1 MCYTFGMEREITQR
15 EFRNESGKIMREVD
29 QGKSFIVTRN
39 GVAVGEL
46 TPLHRKR
53 FVAAEAAAA
62 IFRTAPPVDYERFRE
77 DLDAAA
83 AQDATPRA

>member
-1 MCYTFGMEREITQR
+1 VCYAVRMAREITQR
-15 EFRNESGKIMREVD
+15 ELRNESGKIMREVD

-39 GVAVGEL
+39 GAPVGEL

-62 IFRTAPPVDYERFRE
+62 TFRTAPPVDYERFRK

-83 AQDATPRA
+83 DQDPSPRA